1 MTLRFGWPVLVLL
14 GCLGCSELGE
24 GEGGPCDQECADQHL
39 AYGIQWSV
47 MSLFNAASGTLGA
60 VEADLDCGHGG
71 TAQVTGTVDGDVEI
85 LLDADLAFDM
95 AGCEEARGS
104 DYHLVL
110 DGIVRQSGSFENAGT
125 VVEFAYTSDEVAFQ
139 GRVSTDLGDMEFDD
153 SCILDSLLTCDD
165 LGQCE
170 TRGSVCGRTFE
181 PLLSAIVGG

>member
-1 MTLRFGWPVLVLL
+1 MTRRQGWLVFVVI
-14 GCLGCSELGE
+14 GCLGCGDLGE

-60 VEADLDCGHGG
+60 VEVDLECGFGG
-71 TAQVTGTVDGDVEI
+71 AAHVTGTVDGDVEA
-85 LLDADLAFDM
+85 LLAADLEFAM
-95 AGCEEARGS
+95 TGCEEAQGS

-110 DGIVRQSGSFENAGT
+110 DGVVQQTGTFENAGA

-139 GRVSTDLGDMEFDD
+139 GLVDTDLGDMEFDD
-153 SCILDSLLTCDD
+153 SCALDSLLACDD

-170 TRGSVCGRTFE
+170 TRGSVCGRDFE
-181 PLLSAIVGG
+181 PLISSMVGG